1 MTFFQDGDFI
11 WDSCKMSFCSIFTQ
25 YITLERLSFV
35 TFSVWL
41 SSDMFIVCNCFVC
54 ILFTLIPEHRTT
66 KKCVVH
72 LSVHQEDKDYIENQC
87 LHFLFARVACFGKY
101 IERKCWCSM
110 THKLFLSP
118 DRYFMHT
125 PKPFGT
131 FCALKCTSGR
141 KGLHYINV

>member
-1 MTFFQDGDFI
+1 MIKDFI

-35 TFSVWL
+35 IFSVWL
-41 SSDMFIVCNCFVC
+41 SSNMCIVCNCFVC
-54 ILFTLIPEHRTT
+54 VLFTLISEHRTT
-66 KKCVVH
+66 KKCFVY

-87 LHFLFARVACFGKY
+87 LHFLFARVACFGEY
-101 IERKCWCSM
+101 IERKCWCSL

-131 FCALKCTSGR
+131 FVYKCTPRR